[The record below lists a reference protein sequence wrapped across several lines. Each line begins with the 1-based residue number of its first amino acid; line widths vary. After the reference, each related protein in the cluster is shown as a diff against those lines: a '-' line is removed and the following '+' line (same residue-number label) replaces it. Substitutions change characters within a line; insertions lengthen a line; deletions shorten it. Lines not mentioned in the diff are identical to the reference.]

1 MSWLQND
8 LSQTLQRTPQR
19 LDQLSSL
26 IDPQW
31 ITQVLST
38 TGKASIRRRKLP
50 AEHVIWLVIGLALFR
65 NQPIWDVARQ
75 LQLTLHNQ
83 PLSVPSAAVAGRQ
96 RLGEEPLAHLFRLLC
111 QGWTACECVCQR
123 VLGLRLLAVDGVV
136 WATPDTPDNRLAL
149 GSSSNQHGSGGWP
162 QIRAVCLMDTYSHE
176 LLDARMGAMSQ
187 GELTLAADLQNI
199 DQSLTVFDRAYF
211 SAAFLLNWQSQGQDR
226 HWLMRAKDNLRHE
239 VIVQYDE
246 HDSLVSMPVSPTA
259 RKIDPKLP
267 SHWQARLIE
276 VQLGGRKRR
285 FITSLTDASRY
296 PAKELAKLYMQR
308 WEIELGFREI
318 KHSLQ
323 SSQWTLRS
331 KQPQLVRQELWGL
344 LIAYTL
350 LGRLMRQM
358 AAHVKV
364 EPLRMGFHVASMAI
378 IDLLRFAP
386 LESAGT
392 LPKRLQLLF
401 DQAHLFVLP
410 PRRKRSYP
418 RVVKTKTAKYP
429 AKMPVS
435 S

>member
-31 ITQVLST
+31 ITQVLSA

-176 LLDARMGAMSQ
+176 APVHHIADGCESLSGQRTGQAVH
-187 GELTLAADLQNI
+187 AA
-199 DQSLTVFDRAYF
+199 
-211 SAAFLLNWQSQGQDR
+211 
-226 HWLMRAKDNLRHE
+226 
-239 VIVQYDE
+239 
-246 HDSLVSMPVSPTA
+246 
-259 RKIDPKLP
+259 
-267 SHWQARLIE
+267 
-276 VQLGGRKRR
+276 LG
-285 FITSLTDASRY
+285 D
-296 PAKELAKLYMQR
+296 
-308 WEIELGFREI
+308 
-318 KHSLQ
+318 
-323 SSQWTLRS
+323 
-331 KQPQLVRQELWGL
+331 
-344 LIAYTL
+344 
-350 LGRLMRQM
+350 
-358 AAHVKV
+358 
-364 EPLRMGFHVASMAI
+364 
-378 IDLLRFAP
+378 
-386 LESAGT
+386 
-392 LPKRLQLLF
+392 
-401 DQAHLFVLP
+401 
-410 PRRKRSYP
+410 
-418 RVVKTKTAKYP
+418 
-429 AKMPVS
+429 
-435 S
+435 

>member
-1 MSWLQND
+1 M
-8 LSQTLQRTPQR
+8 
-19 LDQLSSL
+19 
-26 IDPQW
+26 
-31 ITQVLST
+31 
-38 TGKASIRRRKLP
+38 
-50 AEHVIWLVIGLALFR
+50 
-65 NQPIWDVARQ
+65 
-75 LQLTLHNQ
+75 
-83 PLSVPSAAVAGRQ
+83 PSGAVAGRQ

-111 QGWTACECVCQR
+111 QGWTACECICQR

-246 HDSLVSMPVSPTA
+246 HDCLVSMPVSPTA
-259 RKIDPKLP
+259 RKIDPQLP

-331 KQPQLVRQELWGL
+331 KQPQLVRQELWGV

-350 LGRLMRQM
+350 LRRLMRQM
-358 AAHVKV
+358 AAHVRV

-418 RVVKTKTAKYP
+418 RVVKTKAAK
-429 AKMPVS
+429 
-435 S
+435 